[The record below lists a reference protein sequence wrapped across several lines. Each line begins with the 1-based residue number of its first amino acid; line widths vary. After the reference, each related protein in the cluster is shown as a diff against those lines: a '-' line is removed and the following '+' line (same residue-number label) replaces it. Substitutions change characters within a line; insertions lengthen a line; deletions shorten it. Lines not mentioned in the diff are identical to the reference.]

1 MVSED
6 LNLRKFVAPE
16 FIVGVGARKLAPR
29 YMRNFGATKAL
40 IVTDPGVIKA
50 GWTGDVVN
58 GLIADNLDHVIFD
71 RIKPNPRNTEV
82 MEGAQVYWD
91 NGCDV
96 IIAVGGGSPMDCAKG
111 IGIAVTN
118 DCHVDSFEGVD
129 QVHVPGPPLICI
141 PTTSGTAADVSQ
153 FAIITNLSEYR
164 KYAIISK
171 TVVPDV
177 SLIDPETN
185 LTMDAHLTACT
196 GMDSL
201 VHAIEAF
208 FSLANSSITDM
219 HALNA
224 MDLLL
229 DALPKVMESP
239 NDMNARNDVT
249 MGCLHAG
256 LAFSNASLGAVHA
269 MAHSLGG
276 LLDLPHGECNAIL
289 LRHVVE
295 FNANDV
301 PERVDLLGKKFGL
314 QLSGLGTKEK
324 TKSVLNA
331 IDDLSKSVGIK
342 DKLAD
347 KGVKY
352 SDISDLAQNAMVDP
366 CMITNPRTP
375 NKRDIEVVYE
385 EAL

>member
-1 MVSED
+1 MGNIQE
-6 LNLRKFVAPE
+6 LRKFVAPE
-16 FIVGVGARKLAPR
+16 FIVGIGARKLAPR
-29 YMRNFGATKAL
+29 YVHNFAGTKAL
-40 IVTDPGVIKA
+40 VVTDPGVIEA
-50 GWTGDVVN
+50 GWVGDVVN
-58 GLIADNLDHVIFD
+58 ELIAENIDHIVFD
-71 RIKPNPRNTEV
+71 QVTPNPRNTEV
-82 MEGAQVYWD
+82 MAGAQVYQQH
-91 NGCDV
+91 GCDV
-96 IIAVGGGSPMDCAKG
+96 IIAIGGGSPMDCAKG

-118 DCHVDSFEGVD
+118 ETHVDTFEGVD
-129 QVHVPGPPLICI
+129 QVNIPGPPLICI

-153 FAIITNLSEYR
+153 FSIITNMAEYR

-177 SLIDPETN
+177 SLIDPETS

-201 VHAIEAF
+201 VHAIEAY
-208 FSLANSSITDM
+208 FSRANSSMTDM
-219 HALNA
+219 HALQG
-224 MDLLL
+224 MDFLL
-229 DALPKVMESP
+229 DALPKVMENP
-239 NDMNARNDVT
+239 NDLEARSSVT

-295 FNANDV
+295 FNAREV
-301 PERVDLLGKKFGL
+301 PERLDIVGHKFGL
-314 QLSGLGTKEK
+314 QLDGMLTGQK
-324 TKSVLNA
+324 TKRVLQA
-331 IDDLSKSVGIK
+331 IEDLSSLVGIK
-342 DKLAD
+342 DKLAA
-347 KGVKY
+347 KGVKI
-352 SDISDLAQNAMVDP
+352 SDIPDLAENALIDP

-375 NKRDIEVVYE
+375 NRRDIECVYE